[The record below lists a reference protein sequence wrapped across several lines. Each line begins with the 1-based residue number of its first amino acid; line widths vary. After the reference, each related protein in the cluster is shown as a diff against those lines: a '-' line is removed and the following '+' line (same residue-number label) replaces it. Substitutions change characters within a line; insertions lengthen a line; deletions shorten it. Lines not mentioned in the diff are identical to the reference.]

1 MDKLDEDIK
10 MFTLNANEAKTNF
23 GQMLLKVQSEPIE
36 IEKNGNPVVV
46 VLSSE
51 EYSRIEEL
59 KMELVKSRFESIDEN
74 DLMDGNAFLDEL
86 DSGKYD

>member
-1 MDKLDEDIK
+1 

>member
-1 MDKLDEDIK
+1 

-36 IEKNGNPVVV
+36 IKKNGSPVAV

-59 KMELVKSRFESIDEN
+59 KMELVKSRFENIDEN

>member
-1 MDKLDEDIK
+1 

-23 GQMLLKVQSEPIE
+23 GKMLIKVQSEPIE
-36 IEKNGNPVVV
+36 IKKNGSPVAVII
-46 VLSSE
+46 SSD

-59 KMELVKSRFESIDEN
+59 KMELVKSRFENIDEN

>member
-59 KMELVKSRFESIDEN
+59 KMELVKSRFENIDEN

>member
-1 MDKLDEDIK
+1 

-23 GQMLLKVQSEPIE
+23 GQMLLKVQSGPIE
-36 IEKNGNPVVV
+36 IKKNGSSVAVI
-46 VLSSE
+46 LSSE

-59 KMELVKSRFESIDEN
+59 KMELVKSRFENIDEN